1 MTRVSQIQMACG
13 SWPPKSLATNQVSD
27 KPPFVPAEWHQ
38 LLLQNP
44 VQDVKVEIG
53 YGYGW
58 FGWIALIES
67 MLYGQDLTFSW
78 VIPYQVRVFNRFG
91 WGQTCFFLSKMDFC
105 EDLCI
110 NFRFFLFYQT

>member
-53 YGYGW
+53 CG
-58 FGWIALIES
+58 
-67 MLYGQDLTFSW
+67 
-78 VIPYQVRVFNRFG
+78 
-91 WGQTCFFLSKMDFC
+91 
-105 EDLCI
+105 
-110 NFRFFLFYQT
+110 

>member
-13 SWPPKSLATNQVSD
+13 SWLPKSLATNQVSD

-53 YGYGW
+53 CG
-58 FGWIALIES
+58 
-67 MLYGQDLTFSW
+67 
-78 VIPYQVRVFNRFG
+78 
-91 WGQTCFFLSKMDFC
+91 
-105 EDLCI
+105 
-110 NFRFFLFYQT
+110 